1 MLLRQFAIIF
11 YICINVITLFNVSA
25 HSHKFSDTRIHTLP
39 AYAIA
44 SVADLIDST
53 ICGKELQKFRNAVDQ
68 RILWGLKVLD
78 SSGVF
83 NSGFLYGNNYWLGSR
98 SQCLDTMNT
107 AHLLN
112 SKQKILN
119 ETLYYDYYD
128 SQQQFPFF
136 EVNYFV
142 AHFRHNN
149 TLQYHVNIFE
159 EDVISL
165 GLCLPAS
172 CSTNDL
178 NFILKK
184 ILHDKIF
191 LINDLYFMDFK
202 LIQIKKLKD
211 DYEWLSSKML
221 FFICAVLAFSFFM
234 TTTGTIYDIFVY
246 QKYINKNMTSNNTT
260 NNDVKN
266 MTKKIE
272 METDLSP
279 YRDSKIEK
287 ILICFSVYRNTRE
300 MFNTKLNAGEIPVIH
315 GLKFLS
321 MLCLIFVHTFYF
333 SAEFVNNKGWFL
345 RYNGNFW
352 ISLFDTLLL
361 SVDIY
366 FLSSGCLVTYLYLRD
381 NTNKELIKPIGY
393 RQKLMTF
400 SVYIIKRFIRLT
412 PAYMMALGILLL
424 SSIKI
429 HKISQFYMYE
439 KSYETCTKYWWRNLL
454 YINNLFGLEE
464 MCMSWSWY
472 LANDMQFF
480 IIAIIVLM
488 LSTVYFYAAAVLLGI
503 LLIGSVILNGYI
515 SYIYE
520 YIPTWGEQYRL
531 ADILYFSPWIR
542 IIPYIMGIITGFILT
557 KINNNFVLE
566 KKKVILCWLL
576 SIISIIFIIFGHY
589 TSVQYTSVKITAIYI
604 ALHRVF
610 WAISFAWVVIACFTK
625 HGGIVNQL
633 LSFKGWIPLSRLTY
647 CAYLLNPIIIRS
659 ISLCSEAPIY
669 FQFLFIPIYLGYVFL
684 SFFCAFVLSLLIEI
698 PCISLM
704 RMFIQY
710 FNVKEYNI
718 NKKKL

>member
-1 MLLRQFAIIF
+1 
-11 YICINVITLFNVSA
+11 
-25 HSHKFSDTRIHTLP
+25 
-39 AYAIA
+39 
-44 SVADLIDST
+44 
-53 ICGKELQKFRNAVDQ
+53 
-68 RILWGLKVLD
+68 
-78 SSGVF
+78 
-83 NSGFLYGNNYWLGSR
+83 
-98 SQCLDTMNT
+98 
-107 AHLLN
+107 
-112 SKQKILN
+112 
-119 ETLYYDYYD
+119 
-128 SQQQFPFF
+128 
-136 EVNYFV
+136 
-142 AHFRHNN
+142 
-149 TLQYHVNIFE
+149 
-159 EDVISL
+159 
-165 GLCLPAS
+165 
-172 CSTNDL
+172 
-178 NFILKK
+178 
-184 ILHDKIF
+184 
-191 LINDLYFMDFK
+191 
-202 LIQIKKLKD
+202 
-211 DYEWLSSKML
+211 
-221 FFICAVLAFSFFM
+221 
-234 TTTGTIYDIFVY
+234 
-246 QKYINKNMTSNNTT
+246 MTSNNTT
-260 NNDVKN
+260 NN
-266 MTKKIE
+266 
-272 METDLSP
+272 DLSP

-300 MFNTKLNAGEIPVIH
+300 MFNTKLNADEIPVIH

-333 SAEFVNNKGWFL
+333 SAEFVNLHNGIYFVNTDNKGC
-345 RYNGNFW
+345 
-352 ISLFDTLLL
+352 
-361 SVDIY
+361 
-366 FLSSGCLVTYLYLRD
+366 GCLVTYLYLRD

-400 SVYIIKRFIRLT
+400 SNFILRLT

-429 HKISQFYMYE
+429 HKISQFYMYA

-659 ISLCSEAPIY
+659 ISLCSEAPVY